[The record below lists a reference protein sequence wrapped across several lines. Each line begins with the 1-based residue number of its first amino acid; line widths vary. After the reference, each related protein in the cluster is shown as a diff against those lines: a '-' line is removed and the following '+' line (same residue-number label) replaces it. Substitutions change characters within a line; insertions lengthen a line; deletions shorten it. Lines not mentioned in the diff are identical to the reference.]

1 MILKIN
7 ASLSRMEAFVF
18 ALCSMSIEKMTWFF
32 LGVALFGRFSLYGI
46 QFLIWGEITYSWVDS
61 VFMLLMMGVYLYFTH
76 ALGKFLLDLHLNA
89 EEVEDGEV

>member
-18 ALCSMSIEKMTWFF
+18 ALCSMSIEKMTWLF
-32 LGVALFGRFSLYGI
+32 LGLALSGRFALYGV
-46 QFLIWGEITYSWVDS
+46 QFLMWGEISYNWVDS
-61 VFMLLMMGVYLYFTH
+61 VFMLFMGGVYLYFTH

-89 EEVEDGEV
+89 EEVKEGDV